1 MQGIYSRVRVE
12 RVRGEITEAS
22 TGSRFDG
29 WDRERYETHARNASC
44 RLFGPLDPRLLRQAQ
59 LDSSQRRRPIGR
71 RDFANRYH
79 LPAAQMLKC
88 HGHLPIWQAVHCIK
102 KRFKVEQNTPQ
113 QTTADS
119 QKLLAVE
126 CYSGRDNSHTAVQSS
141 ATRNSSSPAGKRKT
155 SQ

>member
-79 LPAAQMLKC
+79 LPAARMLKC
-88 HGHLPIWQAVHCIK
+88 HGHLPIWRAVHQPCCLASG
-102 KRFKVEQNTPQ
+102 ELY
-113 QTTADS
+113 
-119 QKLLAVE
+119 QKE
-126 CYSGRDNSHTAVQSS
+126 VQSR
-141 ATRNSSSPAGKRKT
+141 AKHPAANNRRLSET
-155 SQ
+155 ISR